1 MSLSS
6 SSLSKL
12 RDVPK
17 LPKLQDTDDIE
28 AYLYTFERHMET
40 YKVEKAYWVA
50 QLAPLLRG
58 MAQKAYMSV
67 SRELSSS
74 YDEVKEAILRR
85 FDIGGDTYHQRFAA
99 AVPQEKESY
108 SQFSART
115 GDLLDKWAQK
125 LFYRKGLERVNR
137 N

>member
-1 MSLSS
+1 M
-6 SSLSKL
+6 
-12 RDVPK
+12 
-17 LPKLQDTDDIE
+17 
-28 AYLYTFERHMET
+28 
-40 YKVEKAYWVA
+40 EKAYWVA
-50 QLAPLLRG
+50 QLAPLFWG

-115 GDLLDKWAQK
+115 GDLLDKWAQNFSTGK
-125 LFYRKGLERVNR
+125 DWRELIGTERVLSFMPHNVQAWVRDKKPKIMTETGKLADDYMRNR
-137 N
+137 EV